1 MQPLVL
7 HPTSVAPA
15 HFGHSRYHSGP
26 ERLSVDQSWALNA
39 RGYPPRASFPR
50 RLMSGSPP
58 APEPNTRVEI
68 ESSAGSSLPGKS
80 PTSIAGILGSTALPS
95 HSLISTP
102 TSSSTSTSSRPG
114 PLSSSRQTF
123 GSTDVA
129 SHHGRPVQE
138 GSPSATFGATL
149 SQPLSIGSPYSIGAL
164 GSPIGLP
171 GGSPLV
177 QKPTRRAKAHV
188 ASACVN
194 CKKKHLGCDAARPC
208 RRCVLAGKA
217 STCVDVT
224 HKKRGRPPL
233 KAEDSS
239 LHAMSN
245 AQMESLTAAPE
256 REPAT
261 TSTPARTLGHRATLS
276 REIRPMTDLQRLSQR
291 VQPALTPSAPAS
303 GGPQSQSQRWSASVF
318 PLTRPLEFP
327 RSTVRALEPRPMSS
341 SSGPSALT
349 TPTRPTPILASMA
362 NALRPH
368 LQPGSTVPAPDYTF
382 PMYSSPGFAPSASPP
397 KYHFREGQYM
407 PGSTES
413 RLDHSQQPPPP
424 PPPPPQQAGHHRGLP
439 SIQNHYQE
447 SPVRL
452 PPIRPTTTSPGSPAY
467 SHHAHRLSD
476 PYPAG
481 WSSIMTGESPQERRS
496 PAPIQ
501 RPVLSPF
508 SYSSIHRR
516 STSMTGSSDPIPRHS
531 SSIELPSPLGFS
543 RSYPP
548 AARSSATWT
557 SVEQKKAEEG
567 QEEDQRPLKRRRMA
581 LDEMVND

>member
-7 HPTSVAPA
+7 HPTSVAPT

-26 ERLSVDQSWALNA
+26 ERLSVDQSWSLNA

-50 RLMSGSPP
+50 QLMSGSPP

-68 ESSAGSSLPGKS
+68 EGSTASSLPGTS
-80 PTSIAGILGSTALPS
+80 STSIAGILESTALPFDS
-95 HSLISTP
+95 SILTFTTP
-102 TSSSTSTSSRPG
+102 SSTSTSSLPD

-123 GSTDVA
+123 RPTDAA
-129 SHHGRPVQE
+129 SHYGRPVQE

-217 STCVDVT
+217 STCIDVT

-239 LHAMSN
+239 LRAMSN
-245 AQMESLTAAPE
+245 VQMESLTAATE

-276 REIRPMTDLQRLSQR
+276 REIRPMPDLQRLSQR
-291 VQPALTPSAPAS
+291 VQPAFTSSMRAS
-303 GGPQSQSQRWSASVF
+303 EGPQSQSQRWSASVF
-318 PLTRPLEFP
+318 PLTRPLESP
-327 RSTVRALEPRPMSS
+327 RSTVSALEQRPVSS
-341 SSGPSALT
+341 SSGQSTLT
-349 TPTRPTPILASMA
+349 TPTRPTPIPASMV

-368 LQPGSTVPAPDYTF
+368 LQPGSAVSAPDYTF
-382 PMYSSPGFAPSASPP
+382 PMYSSPVFASSASPP
-397 KYHFREGQYM
+397 KYQLREGQYM
-407 PGSTES
+407 PGSTEP
-413 RLDHSQQPPPP
+413 RLDYSQQPPLPLLLLLLLL
-424 PPPPPQQAGHHRGLP
+424 HHHSRRATIGV
-439 SIQNHYQE
+439 
-447 SPVRL
+447 SPVSET
-452 PPIRPTTTSPGSPAY
+452 ITKN
-467 SHHAHRLSD
+467 H
-476 PYPAG
+476 PYDYHQSVQPL
-481 WSSIMTGESPQERRS
+481 
-496 PAPIQ
+496 PAPGH
-501 RPVLSPF
+501 LH
-508 SYSSIHRR
+508 IHI
-516 STSMTGSSDPIPRHS
+516 MLID
-531 SSIELPSPLGFS
+531 
-543 RSYPP
+543 
-548 AARSSATWT
+548 
-557 SVEQKKAEEG
+557 
-567 QEEDQRPLKRRRMA
+567 
-581 LDEMVND
+581 